1 MAESLG
7 KIRTVTVYTGA
18 GGLAV
23 NAQVSSPVDL
33 VIDKLGNIVFVEYN
47 NHVVRTV
54 NTTTG
59 IISTIARTGT
69 AGFSGDGGLAVNA
82 SLNIPYS
89 ISVDAANN
97 LFRG

>member
-54 NTTTG
+54 NTTKKGAG
-59 IISTIARTGT
+59 IKRLIVFQYPIDNMDQFSHNRTY
-69 AGFSGDGGLAVNA
+69 D
-82 SLNIPYS
+82 
-89 ISVDAANN
+89 
-97 LFRG
+97 